1 MFLLRKL
8 VQFYSLGY
16 KVFVKYCVI
25 FPLDFVIIL
34 NSVSSAAAL
43 VFDLPLCTHTDI
55 KGKPRE
61 ARVRNIF

>member
-1 MFLLRKL
+1 MFLLRIL

-25 FPLDFVIIL
+25 YPLDFVIIL

-43 VFDLPLCTHTDI
+43 VFDLPLCTQTDT
-55 KGKPRE
+55 KGKPTE

>member
-1 MFLLRKL
+1 MFLLRIL

-25 FPLDFVIIL
+25 YPLDFVIIL

-43 VFDLPLCTHTDI
+43 VFDLPLCTHTDTE
-55 KGKPRE
+55 GKPRE
-61 ARVRNIF
+61 ASVRKLS